1 MDEIYEMLPSGIFND
16 INGFNDYV
24 SENGIESIYEMLPE
38 GIFNSQEGFN
48 NYVQKKKDESDSIS
62 PKEVMGGNIQVMGED
77 GSLEPSVQEDEAEAA
92 TPVEEV
98 VAETPAVVE
107 EVVAEEINPA
117 TAQFNFDDYTEESV
131 EPTVTEGVMY
141 DPKEEGM
148 QFDTTITYPES
159 STTFERSLS
168 YITPQLIRREEEE
181 VVNRMDYLFGD
192 DVDGGFEF
200 EETDAGDAMIVTAS
214 NGETHYVNLDK
225 FGQILNEDGEYINSL
240 LESERPNIIKF
251 QEFLRNNRKPFEGDE
266 VSYKEDLEN
275 IKYFSRKAVDLDVA
289 TVKSESNALTQ
300 RFLDYKKTLSNVQ
313 FQIDDLSQQSS
324 LNPEQLAL
332 YNSLLSQK
340 KELSNEKNSITD
352 KYENLIKSNAQIER
366 NVGEYLSMKLDD
378 GNAVSTLAKGFMNGL
393 VTKGI
398 TSPIASLV
406 GGVMDVF
413 YGVAQSI
420 DEDFGMTEDEK
431 KERYVTIAK
440 DLGYDIPDNIEDDTV
455 YNSWIEGLNNPEMEE
470 GSGYS
475 REINDL
481 LIADGYD
488 PTRTLVATGSGGG
501 RMMWKKDGGLL
512 GNGEYEQQPDYAFDK
527 TKGERL
533 KRLVLDAEVKESKNP
548 TKEYVRHMLDFMA
561 AEGVSDERVARNKGE
576 SIIQEGLY
584 GLAESLPSI
593 ALYALAR
600 GKNKPAAEPV
610 KGVLKRLGRSFKNYI
625 TNRGAVAQTLGFTLL
640 QTDAL
645 MVEMENDP
653 DFKYITETEKKALTL
668 PLAITTAVLE
678 RWGLRSIVTNKTLVA
693 NLMKTVTSRLAVG
706 ASPSAFRTM
715 MNKVVQHNISKG
727 VYRVAG
733 ATVME
738 YETGGLQQVAEIGM
752 KDVWNDMYEKEMF
765 TTPDGKYLEWGSEYL
780 QQVNRA
786 ALAEAVGG
794 FVMGTPGAI
803 ATAFN
808 KNQFDDIS
816 DDMVDLFDEIRNDK
830 VTVEAYKARLDL
842 KVITKEMTKEE
853 AQKALLDFEVLS
865 SSAETVSGIQGLT
878 KQQTKEALGLTYLK
892 NQLEHLLSKTDPNV
906 GNNYELIEAQLNDV
920 TSKLKNIGTSRV
932 ITQEEEE
939 LVEDIKSE
947 QDILDTQDLT
957 QEDRTA
963 REENLTKL
971 KQELS
976 AVQEAATEKAPVT
989 QEEKDLIEDLNDDEV
1004 YTFTVE
1010 TLEDVP
1016 ESQRATAEKVEG
1028 AEIITRKKILGVPV
1042 GPKTTIKSGAGYRYR
1057 ITGKEAKINANA
1069 IQESSTEEV
1078 DVQEPSTNSREVG
1091 EGDTTVQPSI
1101 TGETQE
1107 EGESESD
1114 IAQTAEEEVS
1124 LDERAEQIDEL
1135 IKKENEDSAPKEPQ
1149 PIPEEQIE
1157 VVDETISINKP
1168 KAPPV
1173 RNNPLR
1179 ESVIRRA
1186 KNVSKSLK
1194 KVFPNVKII
1203 LHETSE
1209 AFVDA
1214 TGRLG
1219 RGEYIGNT
1227 IHVNLELADGTTV
1240 GHEAFH
1246 VIIVNKLL
1254 TDTAAQEVTKRMLK
1268 SLLKTLRNNDPLAI
1282 EIRNFMK
1289 GYDQKIQTEE
1299 GVSQMLGI
1307 LSSRYKLLA
1316 PKQKTIIGKWIDII
1330 KKLLG
1335 KEVDIITE
1343 SDQQVVDLLN
1353 TLISKLTSGIE
1364 IESSDLS
1371 VIDKIKED
1379 VDNTPAVEAETEV
1392 EVEAEAEADK
1402 PTQRQQKTVEG
1413 LREGKM
1419 TTTTPVKIYKGI
1431 GGKMDI
1437 FGQRINAHKGVKG
1450 IFSAVDKKL
1459 AEEYGRKEG
1468 VAEIDLPSGVT
1479 IEVVEVAT
1487 KGLDPKQYRAAEV
1500 KAINESDA
1508 QVVKLITIEGKVK
1521 GLLRNGDGKQQQ
1533 YIIKD
1538 FDLVPE
1544 LKAQKPTTR
1553 QQQVNVFEGGEQQQ
1567 GEGGEVGVIRL
1578 QQPIQQDFINA
1589 PKVDKDSRPWVKRVT
1604 NTIDV
1609 ITLNGKN
1616 FITNMYDYTNAGR
1629 TDLGN
1634 GYEITLFGGRNY
1646 VPYIMDIL
1654 GKKLGDVSHLAAF
1667 NTKAQAETFI
1677 RNSIEGDANYFAP
1690 HAGTLDGS
1698 WQFQQHIFEALTD
1711 MVLDKNI
1718 ISNEELI
1725 KSFNRGLVRTPKALA
1740 LALKEY
1746 KKNDKSFTKKGYY
1759 TQNKKKI
1766 YKAPVKPTKRID
1778 AFKKFL
1784 KKYNEEQ
1791 SKEDSKLTKLKNT
1804 ENLNDFLNNPKK
1816 LVRLLN
1822 IENNFSPD
1830 LRKRLNQNIA
1840 TNAKFKK
1847 AIGISRIDQF
1857 HQRIID
1863 PLNKGVEGGEI
1874 MSFVKFD
1881 PSTFEIVKTDP
1892 NSPEHHPSFGWVVKA
1907 KIEQVS
1913 QPTKFYKSYEITD
1926 QYVKHN
1932 KNETIVS
1939 KKEDV
1944 TDAEFKSSNV
1954 SSSAGAIPKVAQV
1967 SIKEST
1973 TQRQQRT
1980 ERLAPNG
1987 KRSNLTDVQYDTV
2000 RTKAFKN
2007 WFGNWETDPANA
2019 SKVVDENGEPLVVYH
2034 GTPDGRFLDEDGIF
2048 KSQDQIFGMGSR
2060 IGVHWF
2066 VKDITTAKSYAKDKF
2081 AFDYQNSVPK
2091 VLPAFLNIK
2100 NPFIKN
2106 GENSLWRNVQQ
2117 KGKTR
2122 NLISKALES
2131 KKDGVIVDNVKDNYN
2146 NSNKTKSTDTF
2157 TVFNSNQIKLA
2168 DGSNKTFDPDA
2179 PSIRQQ
2185 IVDDTKS
2192 ADNETKLRRF
2202 QDIVDKFSSATDIVN
2217 MSRMAGFEDTEI
2229 RYYLQKKWRGEIDS
2243 KGNYKKLTVKEINKL
2258 LKAEE
2263 LETVPA
2269 SFGNVPGGMIK
2280 GLKLYQDT
2288 LAHFKKLIAQN
2299 EKKSKNKQISIQD
2312 IIHKSIEFMSTQT
2325 SYIDSSEGSKAKKQ
2339 LSTLQQQLQSEMYEA
2354 LGGKKIKE
2362 ITKII
2367 SNLNK
2372 IIYQKRIGAREIR
2385 DVKRELQRVIR
2396 EVMPK
2401 GVYTSSE
2408 VRSLLRQIQEAEP
2421 KWLKGNLKNIIQ
2433 NIEEMAAEKNVSTLT
2448 KSIDEILNGKYVVT
2462 INNQSVGVKISQE
2475 YAEVLEAIKDKM
2487 YKGAE
2492 ISDDIISEQ
2501 AYIMT
2506 KIEELDNKMSLSPK
2520 EEMEYLVLNIA
2531 LGINNAKLMD
2541 NNNPLKADQLLS
2553 VFENL
2558 KSLVTQGR
2566 NNFKADAKARSER
2579 YAKLTAKFYQALTN
2593 GEDVLDFTDEAVR
2606 EKVEKAVKDART
2618 LKDSNYGKEGTINKL
2633 KSYFQTIAD
2642 NMVMVLSAST
2652 LDMSQLNQQLDML
2665 PGEMFEGYIRDFMY
2679 RKVNESSRS
2688 YQESYMALQDL
2699 MTDKSIE
2706 YLGKKYTSKIKE
2718 YRKSLDFSEIENGKF
2733 FKDPKAVKE
2742 AQDEYNKN
2750 KTIKNRNTLNKVIAL
2765 NIPFG
2770 DLTPMKLQYIYF
2782 QYKQPDTHAG
2792 FETSLGSNYKVIM
2805 DGLSK
2810 HFENNYKDLL
2820 NFGNWQVDVLLPLL
2834 HSKYNKVYKKI
2845 YHTNMPQRLNY
2856 SGRTFRLI
2864 TAGGKVEMQ
2873 KQGPLSLLGGEGTS
2887 QMSLNVIG
2895 NSTKLTKPNKEAIM
2909 AVDALTAIDSY
2920 LKDMEHFNAYAVN
2933 MNDISK
2939 VFFNKD
2945 IADTII
2951 NIHGKLVYNAIKNSL
2966 MASAMR
2972 GSNQSDEIIRMTN
2985 SANSVFIVNKVGA
2998 ALTVYIKQL
3007 TSIATYGNFIGYRNW
3022 TKTAATM
3029 GRKEFMKAIKEISEE
3044 SVYMKWRSFEQI
3056 TKTIE
3061 NYGDTS
3067 MDKYTPGDKGGIIMR
3082 IITSPIKAGDKQAIY
3097 LGGIPNYV
3105 FLKKKYEAAGL
3116 SPEAAKQKALLMFEE
3131 HTKVVQ
3137 QSSDKQDK
3145 DWLQNMGGAVQFFN
3159 MLLSSP
3165 KAYFRQIFSGYRE
3178 LGRKV
3183 KAKDLN
3189 AGKGSAWQN
3198 IRTILVYQFGMP
3210 LLFQWATIGFPITDW
3225 DDEDKSDM
3233 KRAGLLSVFNS
3244 IFVVGQILE
3253 MIADKAQGKPW
3264 WKETKQLPIFDL
3276 VTDFIKQWD
3285 KTNNKDPEKAAEAT
3299 KQAYFALLP
3308 LLALL
3313 KVPTSIAS
3321 LPLKRLDNWQKNMDK
3336 IINGSATDPKEIMLR
3351 ILNYSQSI
3359 AEQGKEEKPSKP
3371 LKLTKKELKEHLPEL
3386 YEELE
3391 DVRMEMESDPDYIDY
3406 MNEKKLYDD
3415 AVKQEREQALEEIF
3429 AK

>member
-1 MDEIYEMLPSGIFND
+1 MNEDLLELAYSKMETESSYEDFKKD
-16 INGFNDYV
+16 F
-24 SENGIESIYEMLPE
+24 ESDLNLQKLVYSKFDTEASFEDFIKDVFGE
-38 GIFNSQEGFN
+38 
-48 NYVQKKKDESDSIS
+48 VKKKDESDSIS
-62 PKEVMGGNIQVMGED
+62 PEEVMGGNIQVMGED

-300 RFLDYKKTLSNVQ
+300 RFSNYKKTLSNVQ
-313 FQIDDLSQQSS
+313 FQIDDLSQQGS

-393 VTKGI
+393 ITKGI
-398 TSPIASLV
+398 TAPVASLV

-440 DLGYDIPDNIEDDTV
+440 DLGYDVPDNIEDDAV

-512 GNGEYEQQPDYAFDK
+512 GNGDYEEQPDYAFDK

-600 GKNKPAAEPV
+600 GKNKAAAEPV

-765 TTPDGKYLEWGSEYL
+765 TTPDGEYLEWGSEYL

-842 KVITKEMTKEE
+842 KVIAKEMTKEE

-947 QDILDTQDLT
+947 EDILDTQDLT

-976 AVQEAATEKAPVT
+976 AVQEAAPSQTET
-989 QEEKDLIEDLNDDEV
+989 EQ
-1004 YTFTVE
+1004 
-1010 TLEDVP
+1010 
-1016 ESQRATAEKVEG
+1016 
-1028 AEIITRKKILGVPV
+1028 
-1042 GPKTTIKSGAGYRYR
+1042 
-1057 ITGKEAKINANA
+1057 NA
-1069 IQESSTEEV
+1069 IQEPSTEEV
-1078 DVQEPSTNSREVG
+1078 DVQEPSLDSGEMG

-1254 TDTAAQEVTKRMLK
+1254 TNTEAQEVTKRMLK

-1379 VDNTPAVEAETEV
+1379 VDNTPAVEE
-1392 EVEAEAEADK
+1392 EVEAEVETAPEEEVEKQVPVTQAQKNLFGETHTDENLKTPSNPKGQAKISNITSLDKEGVSTATYVNVWTGSVDVIISSKDKKNFVGYVRVYKNGKPTNMFSTKMESTGGAFKNMITSADTTLPDGAKVLPGKTISEGGLKSFNNSKLDVETDSDGNVVTRETDYSDATKETVKQKGDRAFGKFVTPVKSKAEAEIVKIQKAYPGIKAKIVKSGLSFAIKIDLPVLIKTETTQRQQKVGGILSKNIDVTDDSNRKGLVPVEQLKDFIGEDRVGYAEMTTSRETIDKLKEDIKENGFKQPILVVYDKFSDKGEASIIEGNHRIQAAIELGLKEVPVKFEKGTLRTNEQREADGMFPLNRKTVGEIDTRFGVDGTKLGLEVRQPTETDIVTKSAQK

-1553 QQQVNVFEGGEQQQ
+1553 QQRTERLAPNGKRSNLTDVQYDTVRTKAFKNWFGNWETDPENASKVVDENGEPLVVYHGTPDGRFLDEDGIFKSQDQIFGMGSGIGVHWFAKDITTAKSYAKDKFAFDYQNSVPKVLPAFLNIKNPFIKNGENSLWRNVQQKGKTRNLISKALESKKDGVIVDNVKDNYNNSNKTKSTDTFTVFNSNQIKLADGSNKTFDPDAPSIRQQQVNVFEGGEQQQ

-1578 QQPIQQDFINA
+1578 QQRQQQDFISA

-1847 AIGISRIDQF
+1847 AIGISKIDQF

-1973 TQRQQRT
+1973 TQRQQ
-1980 ERLAPNG
+1980 
-1987 KRSNLTDVQYDTV
+1987 
-2000 RTKAFKN
+2000 
-2007 WFGNWETDPANA
+2007 
-2019 SKVVDENGEPLVVYH
+2019 
-2034 GTPDGRFLDEDGIF
+2034 
-2048 KSQDQIFGMGSR
+2048 
-2060 IGVHWF
+2060 
-2066 VKDITTAKSYAKDKF
+2066 
-2081 AFDYQNSVPK
+2081 
-2091 VLPAFLNIK
+2091 
-2100 NPFIKN
+2100 
-2106 GENSLWRNVQQ
+2106 
-2117 KGKTR
+2117 
-2122 NLISKALES
+2122 
-2131 KKDGVIVDNVKDNYN
+2131 
-2146 NSNKTKSTDTF
+2146 
-2157 TVFNSNQIKLA
+2157 
-2168 DGSNKTFDPDA
+2168 
-2179 PSIRQQ
+2179 

-2229 RYYLQKKWRGEIDS
+2229 RYYLQKK
-2243 KGNYKKLTVKEINKL
+2243 
-2258 LKAEE
+2258 
-2263 LETVPA
+2263 
-2269 SFGNVPGGMIK
+2269 M
-2280 GLKLYQDT
+2280 
-2288 LAHFKKLIAQN
+2288 
-2299 EKKSKNKQISIQD
+2299 
-2312 IIHKSIEFMSTQT
+2312 
-2325 SYIDSSEGSKAKKQ
+2325 EG
-2339 LSTLQQQLQSEMYEA
+2339 
-2354 LGGKKIKE
+2354 
-2362 ITKII
+2362 
-2367 SNLNK
+2367 
-2372 IIYQKRIGAREIR
+2372 
-2385 DVKRELQRVIR
+2385 
-2396 EVMPK
+2396 
-2401 GVYTSSE
+2401 
-2408 VRSLLRQIQEAEP
+2408 
-2421 KWLKGNLKNIIQ
+2421 
-2433 NIEEMAAEKNVSTLT
+2433 
-2448 KSIDEILNGKYVVT
+2448 
-2462 INNQSVGVKISQE
+2462 
-2475 YAEVLEAIKDKM
+2475 
-2487 YKGAE
+2487 
-2492 ISDDIISEQ
+2492 
-2501 AYIMT
+2501 
-2506 KIEELDNKMSLSPK
+2506 
-2520 EEMEYLVLNIA
+2520 
-2531 LGINNAKLMD
+2531 
-2541 NNNPLKADQLLS
+2541 
-2553 VFENL
+2553 
-2558 KSLVTQGR
+2558 
-2566 NNFKADAKARSER
+2566 
-2579 YAKLTAKFYQALTN
+2579 
-2593 GEDVLDFTDEAVR
+2593 
-2606 EKVEKAVKDART
+2606 
-2618 LKDSNYGKEGTINKL
+2618 
-2633 KSYFQTIAD
+2633 
-2642 NMVMVLSAST
+2642 
-2652 LDMSQLNQQLDML
+2652 
-2665 PGEMFEGYIRDFMY
+2665 
-2679 RKVNESSRS
+2679 
-2688 YQESYMALQDL
+2688 
-2699 MTDKSIE
+2699 
-2706 YLGKKYTSKIKE
+2706 
-2718 YRKSLDFSEIENGKF
+2718 
-2733 FKDPKAVKE
+2733 
-2742 AQDEYNKN
+2742 
-2750 KTIKNRNTLNKVIAL
+2750 
-2765 NIPFG
+2765 
-2770 DLTPMKLQYIYF
+2770 
-2782 QYKQPDTHAG
+2782 
-2792 FETSLGSNYKVIM
+2792 
-2805 DGLSK
+2805 
-2810 HFENNYKDLL
+2810 
-2820 NFGNWQVDVLLPLL
+2820 
-2834 HSKYNKVYKKI
+2834 
-2845 YHTNMPQRLNY
+2845 
-2856 SGRTFRLI
+2856 
-2864 TAGGKVEMQ
+2864 
-2873 KQGPLSLLGGEGTS
+2873 
-2887 QMSLNVIG
+2887 
-2895 NSTKLTKPNKEAIM
+2895 
-2909 AVDALTAIDSY
+2909 
-2920 LKDMEHFNAYAVN
+2920 
-2933 MNDISK
+2933 
-2939 VFFNKD
+2939 
-2945 IADTII
+2945 
-2951 NIHGKLVYNAIKNSL
+2951 
-2966 MASAMR
+2966 
-2972 GSNQSDEIIRMTN
+2972 
-2985 SANSVFIVNKVGA
+2985 
-2998 ALTVYIKQL
+2998 
-3007 TSIATYGNFIGYRNW
+3007 
-3022 TKTAATM
+3022 
-3029 GRKEFMKAIKEISEE
+3029 
-3044 SVYMKWRSFEQI
+3044 
-3056 TKTIE
+3056 
-3061 NYGDTS
+3061 
-3067 MDKYTPGDKGGIIMR
+3067 
-3082 IITSPIKAGDKQAIY
+3082 
-3097 LGGIPNYV
+3097 
-3105 FLKKKYEAAGL
+3105 
-3116 SPEAAKQKALLMFEE
+3116 
-3131 HTKVVQ
+3131 
-3137 QSSDKQDK
+3137 
-3145 DWLQNMGGAVQFFN
+3145 
-3159 MLLSSP
+3159 
-3165 KAYFRQIFSGYRE
+3165 
-3178 LGRKV
+3178 
-3183 KAKDLN
+3183 
-3189 AGKGSAWQN
+3189 
-3198 IRTILVYQFGMP
+3198 
-3210 LLFQWATIGFPITDW
+3210 
-3225 DDEDKSDM
+3225 
-3233 KRAGLLSVFNS
+3233 
-3244 IFVVGQILE
+3244 
-3253 MIADKAQGKPW
+3253 
-3264 WKETKQLPIFDL
+3264 
-3276 VTDFIKQWD
+3276 
-3285 KTNNKDPEKAAEAT
+3285 
-3299 KQAYFALLP
+3299 
-3308 LLALL
+3308 
-3313 KVPTSIAS
+3313 
-3321 LPLKRLDNWQKNMDK
+3321 
-3336 IINGSATDPKEIMLR
+3336 
-3351 ILNYSQSI
+3351 
-3359 AEQGKEEKPSKP
+3359 
-3371 LKLTKKELKEHLPEL
+3371 
-3386 YEELE
+3386 
-3391 DVRMEMESDPDYIDY
+3391 
-3406 MNEKKLYDD
+3406 
-3415 AVKQEREQALEEIF
+3415 
-3429 AK
+3429 

>member
-1 MDEIYEMLPSGIFND
+1 MNEDLLELAYSKMETESSYEDFKKD
-16 INGFNDYV
+16 F
-24 SENGIESIYEMLPE
+24 ESDLNLQKLVYSKFDTEASFEDFIKDVFGE
-38 GIFNSQEGFN
+38 
-48 NYVQKKKDESDSIS
+48 VKKKDESDSIS
-62 PKEVMGGNIQVMGED
+62 PEEVMGGNIQVMGED

-300 RFLDYKKTLSNVQ
+300 RFSNYKKTLSNVQ
-313 FQIDDLSQQSS
+313 FQIDDLSQQGS

-393 VTKGI
+393 ITKGI
-398 TSPIASLV
+398 TAPVASLV

-440 DLGYDIPDNIEDDTV
+440 DLGYDVPDNIEDDAV

-512 GNGEYEQQPDYAFDK
+512 GNGDYEEQPDYAFDK

-600 GKNKPAAEPV
+600 GKNKAAAEPV

-765 TTPDGKYLEWGSEYL
+765 TTPDGEYLEWGSEYL

-842 KVITKEMTKEE
+842 KVIAKEMTKEE

-976 AVQEAATEKAPVT
+976 AVQEAAPSQTET
-989 QEEKDLIEDLNDDEV
+989 EQ
-1004 YTFTVE
+1004 
-1010 TLEDVP
+1010 
-1016 ESQRATAEKVEG
+1016 
-1028 AEIITRKKILGVPV
+1028 
-1042 GPKTTIKSGAGYRYR
+1042 
-1057 ITGKEAKINANA
+1057 NA
-1069 IQESSTEEV
+1069 IQEPSTEEV
-1078 DVQEPSTNSREVG
+1078 DVQESSLDSGEMG

-1254 TDTAAQEVTKRMLK
+1254 TNTEAQEVTKRMLK

-1379 VDNTPAVEAETEV
+1379 VDNTPAVEE
-1392 EVEAEAEADK
+1392 EVEAEVETAPEEEVEKQVPVTQAQKNLFGETHTDENLKTPSNPKGQAKISNITSLDKEGVSTATYVNVWTGSVDVIISSKDKKNFVGYVRVYKNGKPTNMFSTKMESTGGAFKNMITSADTTLPDGAKVLPGKTISEGGLKSFNNSKLDVETDSDGNVVTRETDYSDATKETVKQKGDRAFGKFVTPVKSKAEAEIVKIQKAYPGIKAKIVKSGLSFAIKIDLPVLIKTETTQRQQKVGGILSKNIDVTDDSNRKGLVPVEQLKDFIGEDRVGYAEMTTSRETIDKLKEDIKENGFKQPILVVYDKFSDKGEASIIEGNHRIQAAIELGLKEVPVKFEKGTLRTNEQREADGMFPLNRKTVGEIDTRFGVDGTKLGLEVRQPTETDIVTKSAQK

-1553 QQQVNVFEGGEQQQ
+1553 QQRTERLAPNGKRSNLTDVQYDTVRTKAFKNWFGNWETDPENASKVVDENGEPLVVYHGTPDGRFLDEDGIFKSQDQIFGMGSGIGVHWFAKDITTAKSYAKDKFAFDYQNSVPKVLPAFLNIKNPFIKNGENSLWRNVQQKGKTRNLISKALESKKDGVIVDNVKDNYNNSNKTKSTDTFTVFNSNQIKLADGSNKTFDPDAPSIRQQQVNVFEGGEQQQ

-1578 QQPIQQDFINA
+1578 QQRQQQDFISA

-1847 AIGISRIDQF
+1847 AIGISKIDQF

-1973 TQRQQRT
+1973 TQ
-1980 ERLAPNG
+1980 
-1987 KRSNLTDVQYDTV
+1987 
-2000 RTKAFKN
+2000 
-2007 WFGNWETDPANA
+2007 
-2019 SKVVDENGEPLVVYH
+2019 
-2034 GTPDGRFLDEDGIF
+2034 
-2048 KSQDQIFGMGSR
+2048 
-2060 IGVHWF
+2060 
-2066 VKDITTAKSYAKDKF
+2066 
-2081 AFDYQNSVPK
+2081 
-2091 VLPAFLNIK
+2091 
-2100 NPFIKN
+2100 
-2106 GENSLWRNVQQ
+2106 
-2117 KGKTR
+2117 
-2122 NLISKALES
+2122 
-2131 KKDGVIVDNVKDNYN
+2131 
-2146 NSNKTKSTDTF
+2146 
-2157 TVFNSNQIKLA
+2157 
-2168 DGSNKTFDPDA
+2168 
-2179 PSIRQQ
+2179 RQQ

-2506 KIEELDNKMSLSPK
+2506 KIEELDNKMSLSPE

-2606 EKVEKAVKDART
+2606 EKVKKAVEDART
-2618 LKDSNYGKEGTINKL
+2618 LKNSNYGKEGTINKL

-2699 MTDKSIE
+2699 MTEKSIE

-2864 TAGGKVEMQ
+2864 TGGGKVEMQ
-2873 KQGPLSLLGGEGTS
+2873 QQDPLSLLGGKGTS

-2909 AVDALTAIDSY
+2909 AVDALTAIDTY

-2972 GSNQSDEIIRMTN
+2972 GANQSDEIIRMTN
-2985 SANSVFIVNKVGA
+2985 STNNVFIINKIGG

-3007 TSIATYGNFIGYRNW
+3007 TSIATYGNFI
-3022 TKTAATM
+3022 
-3029 GRKEFMKAIKEISEE
+3029 
-3044 SVYMKWRSFEQI
+3044 
-3056 TKTIE
+3056 
-3061 NYGDTS
+3061 
-3067 MDKYTPGDKGGIIMR
+3067 
-3082 IITSPIKAGDKQAIY
+3082 
-3097 LGGIPNYV
+3097 
-3105 FLKKKYEAAGL
+3105 
-3116 SPEAAKQKALLMFEE
+3116 
-3131 HTKVVQ
+3131 
-3137 QSSDKQDK
+3137 
-3145 DWLQNMGGAVQFFN
+3145 
-3159 MLLSSP
+3159 
-3165 KAYFRQIFSGYRE
+3165 
-3178 LGRKV
+3178 
-3183 KAKDLN
+3183 
-3189 AGKGSAWQN
+3189 
-3198 IRTILVYQFGMP
+3198 
-3210 LLFQWATIGFPITDW
+3210 
-3225 DDEDKSDM
+3225 
-3233 KRAGLLSVFNS
+3233 
-3244 IFVVGQILE
+3244 
-3253 MIADKAQGKPW
+3253 
-3264 WKETKQLPIFDL
+3264 
-3276 VTDFIKQWD
+3276 
-3285 KTNNKDPEKAAEAT
+3285 
-3299 KQAYFALLP
+3299 
-3308 LLALL
+3308 
-3313 KVPTSIAS
+3313 
-3321 LPLKRLDNWQKNMDK
+3321 
-3336 IINGSATDPKEIMLR
+3336 
-3351 ILNYSQSI
+3351 
-3359 AEQGKEEKPSKP
+3359 
-3371 LKLTKKELKEHLPEL
+3371 
-3386 YEELE
+3386 
-3391 DVRMEMESDPDYIDY
+3391 
-3406 MNEKKLYDD
+3406 
-3415 AVKQEREQALEEIF
+3415 
-3429 AK
+3429 